1 MNRLQK
7 IAREPRELDTD
18 RMETLNGDAS
28 SSSGGRPRL
37 PERPWDIPAA
47 GWRKI
52 ADGMRSATKRHHAS
66 VLAGGVAFF
75 GFLSMFPALVA
86 LVSAYGLLAD
96 PHDVKRQV
104 DALAGGFP
112 DNVQAAIYHQM
123 TQLTA
128 RSSGTLSLEA
138 AISIVA
144 AVWAATKGT
153 KALITGLSL
162 AFGQDETRGFIR
174 LNVTAFLFT
183 LGAIIFGV
191 IAVAAVIAFPIVLSF
206 VHLSRLRGALV
217 TWLRWPVLVAVV
229 LFGLAVAYH
238 HGPARPPAKW
248 RWVTPGSL
256 VATTLWIAGSAL
268 FSWFAS
274 ATAKSD
280 RLDGSLGVI
289 ITILS
294 WFLLS
299 AYVVIL
305 GAELDTEIAHQRTPG

>member
-1 MNRLQK
+1 M
-7 IAREPRELDTD
+7 D
-18 RMETLNGDAS
+18 GDAGRRN
-28 SSSGGRPRL
+28 GGPPRL
-37 PERPWDIPAA
+37 PARPWDIRAA
-47 GWRKI
+47 GWREI
-52 ADGMRSATKRHHAS
+52 ADAMRSATKRHHAS

-112 DNVQAAIYHQM
+112 DQVQAAIYHQM

-138 AISIVA
+138 GLSIVA

-183 LGAIIFGV
+183 LGAILFGV
-191 IAVAAVIAFPIVLSF
+191 IAVGAVIVFPIVLSYL
-206 VHLSRLRGALV
+206 HLSRLRGGLV
-217 TWLRWPVLVAVV
+217 SWLRWPVLISVV

-238 HGPARPPAKW
+238 YGPARPPAKW
-248 RWVTPGSL
+248 RWVTVGSV
-256 VATTLWIAGSAL
+256 VAATLWIAGSAL

-274 ATAKSD
+274 ATATSD

-305 GAELDTEIAHQRTPG
+305 GAELDTEIERARSRPRCSSSP

>member
-1 MNRLQK
+1 VWSIR
-7 IAREPRELDTD
+7 
-18 RMETLNGDAS
+18 
-28 SSSGGRPRL
+28 
-37 PERPWDIPAA
+37 AA
-47 GWRKI
+47 GWREI
-52 ADGMRSATKRHHAS
+52 ADGMRNATRRHHAS

-96 PHDVKRQV
+96 PRDVQHQV

-112 DNVQAAIYHQM
+112 DEVRAAISHQM
-123 TQLTA
+123 TLLTA
-128 RSSGTLSLEA
+128 RSPGTLSIEA
-138 AISIVA
+138 GVSIVA

-153 KALITGLSL
+153 KALITGLSM

-183 LGAIIFGV
+183 VGAILFGV
-191 IAVAAVIAFPIVLSF
+191 IGVAAVIAFPIVLHF
-206 VHLSRLRGALV
+206 LHLSRARESLM
-217 TWLRWPVLVAVV
+217 TWLRWPVLTAIV
-229 LFGLAVAYH
+229 LFGMSLAYH
-238 HGPARPPAKW
+238 YGPAQRPAKW
-248 RWVTPGSL
+248 RWVTPGSV
-256 VATTLWIAGSAL
+256 VATTFWIAGSVL

-274 ATAKSD
+274 ATASSE

-289 ITILS
+289 ITLLT

-305 GAELDTEIAHQRTPG
+305 GAELDTEIRRQTSRA